1 MHPFPFHRFLQK
13 ISQIPAKDKQIYK
26 KMVHHSFGHVFCV
39 LVVIRGLSCCSNPGT
54 VSLDVKTRYSDVIVS
69 GTISAKLGDGKY
81 QMTVDCV
88 LKDSGEDIPASLNIS
103 GVGK

>member
-1 MHPFPFHRFLQK
+1 MVQHPL
-13 ISQIPAKDKQIYK
+13 
-26 KMVHHSFGHVFCV
+26 GHVICV
-39 LVVIRGLSCCSNPGT
+39 LVVIHELSCCSNPGT
-54 VSLDVKTRYSDVIVS
+54 VSLDVKTRYSDIIVS

-88 LKDSGEDIPASLNIS
+88 LKDSGADIPASLSIS